1 MHRERNVFPR
11 KIWLLKLVPSFRYS
25 RILTGVVMLSLL
37 FPFFYLGAKDVT
49 EHKTPALFF
58 SLIIAYI
65 IPMFSF
71 ITSKAQENL
80 RALRPILDLDKE
92 GYERAQAQ
100 LFEASPVSSIGWLFL
115 GAAAGFAHMSFVR
128 GSITL
133 AFDTMFAG
141 ITGFLSTL
149 GALAV
154 WVIMSTVVSMLI
166 KQAMLFARLGG
177 HNTRVSLLDACNLLP
192 FARVSISS
200 SLALI
205 GALALFP
212 LISIKNGLDLAYI
225 LPGAIAILV
234 PLMTIF
240 IIPVWPI
247 HRRLSELK
255 QRELAD
261 LNKRI
266 AASLNAD
273 GSVDIE
279 AEKLDTLLPLL
290 NYRREIIQI
299 SSWPFDLGNITRFA
313 LYLIIPPL
321 TWVGA
326 ALIENMVDA
335 FL

>member
-1 MHRERNVFPR
+1 MIPRE
-11 KIWLLKLVPSFRYS
+11 IWLLKLVPTFRYS
-25 RILTGVVMLSLL
+25 RLLTGLVLLSLL
-37 FPFFYLGAKDVT
+37 FPFFYLGAKDVA

-58 SLIIAYI
+58 SLILAYI
-65 IPMFSF
+65 IPVFSF

-80 RALRPILDLDKE
+80 RTLRPILNLDDE
-92 GYERAQAQ
+92 SYERAQAQ
-100 LFEASPVSSIGWLFL
+100 LYQASPVASVSWLFL
-115 GAAAGFAHMSFVR
+115 GAGAGFAHMSFVG
-128 GSITL
+128 GSITI
-133 AFDTMFAG
+133 AFDTMFSG
-141 ITGFLSTL
+141 TTGFLNIL

-154 WVIMSTVVSMLI
+154 WIIMSTVVSMLI

-177 HNTRVSLLDACNLLP
+177 HNTRVSLLDTCNLLP
-192 FARVSISS
+192 FVRVSISS

-205 GALALFP
+205 VPLALFP
-212 LISIKNGLDLAYI
+212 LISIKNGLNFSDI

-247 HRRLSELK
+247 HRRLSWLK
-255 QRELAD
+255 ERELEA

-266 AASLNAD
+266 AASHNAD
-273 GSVDIE
+273 SGVDIE

-290 NYRREIIQI
+290 NYRREITQI
-299 SSWPFDLGNITRFA
+299 SSWPFDIGNITRFA

-326 ALIENMVDA
+326 ALIENMVNA